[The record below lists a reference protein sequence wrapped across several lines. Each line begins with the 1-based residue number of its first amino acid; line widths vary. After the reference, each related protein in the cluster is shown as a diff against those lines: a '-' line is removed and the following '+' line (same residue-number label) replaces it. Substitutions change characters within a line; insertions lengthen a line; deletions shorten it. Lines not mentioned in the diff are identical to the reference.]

1 MIIHAVVDTNIL
13 VSGMMTSN
21 ETAPTRQILSPF
33 QQVSPTLHS
42 AEVLATA
49 QPYNQL
55 NINLLQNNNVADTAS
70 AGSVGNSFD
79 AMYY

>member
-1 MIIHAVVDTNIL
+1 VSFPTFADKGNLPTHFSVD
-13 VSGMMTSN
+13 
-21 ETAPTRQILSPF
+21 PF

-42 AEVLATA
+42 AEVSATA